1 MRVALAFVML
11 ACVIVVVST
20 FATFAAGNENISN
33 HNIVELELVLAI
45 DTSTSVDAQ
54 EFALQKNGLALAFLH
69 KQVVDAILSNGKL
82 GVAVSVV
89 QWAGARRQ
97 ATVVD
102 WSILRSELDAQLFS
116 AKIFA
121 TTRMFTGQTDI
132 GGAIIHSV
140 ASLETNAITGLRRTI
155 DISGDGSGDDARSAQ
170 GRDMALARN
179 ITINGLVIDNEDID
193 LGILAKLDIH
203 RHYNDFVIG
212 GAGSFLMIA
221 KDFDDYAVA
230 IRRKLVREIRGLN
243 LVKY

>member
-1 MRVALAFVML
+1 MLAQLLAFPGIPKALA
-11 ACVIVVVST
+11 
-20 FATFAAGNENISN
+20 AGTDKISS

-102 WSILRSELDAQLFS
+102 WAILRSELDAQLFS

-179 ITINGLVIDNEDID
+179 ITINGLVIDNEDTD

-243 LVKY
+243 FVKY